1 MVLDYY
7 LHLPRTD
14 CASRICPLMLYLAL
28 PLGTT
33 HGWGVCGRMIARELA
48 RIGPVELYTNV
59 LHPQLIE
66 DELEEVVI
74 RELLPKGADPM
85 NPPLA

>member
-1 MVLDYY
+1 
-7 LHLPRTD
+7 
-14 CASRICPLMLYLAL
+14 
-28 PLGTT
+28 
-33 HGWGVCGRMIARELA
+33 MIARELA